1 MTKILKLFP
10 GGNKKAFTLSYDDGI
25 TQDRKLLEIF
35 NRYNLKATFN
45 LNSGIQGEEGSFTIN
60 DIYIRRLDKEEIASL
75 YKGHEIAIH
84 GLTHLSLPDIPK
96 ELIVREVLEDKKN
109 HEELLG
115 HPVRGLAYPYGTYNE
130 EVFRVLNS
138 LGVAYGR
145 TVNNHR
151 SFSLPTNWLEWN
163 PTAHHNDPDLMK
175 LAKAFLES
183 NPPGLQLFYLWGHSY
198 EFDLDNNWNAIEEFC
213 EYISNKKD
221 IWYATNIEIRD
232 YIEALDRLQF
242 SAELSYVYNPSAISI
257 WLEVSGNEME
267 VKPGE
272 IKSLQQ

>member
-10 GGNKKAFTLSYDDGI
+10 GATKKAFTLSYDDGI

-45 LNSGIQGEEGSFTIN
+45 LNSGIQGKEGSFTIN
-60 DIYIRRLDKEEIASL
+60 DISIRRLDKEELVSL

-84 GLTHLSLPDIPK
+84 GLTHLSLPDIPR
-96 ELIVREVLEDKKN
+96 ELVVREILEDKKN
-109 HEELLG
+109 HEEMLG
-115 HPVRGLAYPYGTYNE
+115 RPVRGLAYPYGTYNE
-130 EVFRVLNS
+130 EVFQVLNS

-145 TVNNHR
+145 TVNNHK
-151 SFSLPTNWLEWN
+151 SFSLPTNWLKWN

-198 EFDLDNNWNAIEEFC
+198 EFDLDNNWNVIEHFC

-221 IWYATNIEIRD
+221 IWYATNIEIRE
-232 YIEALDRLQF
+232 YIDALDRLQF
-242 SAELSYVYNPSAISI
+242 SAELSSVYNPSAISI
-257 WLEVSGNEME
+257 WLEVNGNNTEI
-267 VKPGE
+267 KPGE
-272 IKSLQQ
+272 IKGLQ

>member
-10 GGNKKAFTLSYDDGI
+10 GANKKAFTLSYDDGI

-60 DIYIRRLDKEEIASL
+60 DINIRRLNKEEIASL
-75 YKGHEIAIH
+75 YEGHEIAIH

-130 EVFRVLNS
+130 EVFKVINS

-163 PTAHHNDPDLMK
+163 PTAHHKDSDLMK
-175 LAKAFLES
+175 LAKAFVEG

-198 EFDLDNNWNAIEEFC
+198 EFDLDNNWNVIEEFC

-221 IWYATNIEIRD
+221 IWYGTNIEIRD

-242 SAELSYVYNPSAISI
+242 SAELTSVYNPSAISI

-267 VKPGE
+267 IKPGE